1 MMLASVDLANLVYLA
16 GALLAATLGS
26 AVYVLRHR
34 KPRSMEAAINAFS
47 RELRALAPD
56 ARSERAATSSTS
68 VSPGGARS
76 SVGPPRRP
84 ANERAR
90 RSAPEAG
97 DGETG

>member
-16 GALLAATLGS
+16 GALLAATLVS

-34 KPRSMEAAINAFS
+34 KPKSMEAAINAFS

-56 ARSERAATSSTS
+56 ARSERASTSSTS

-76 SVGPPRRP
+76 SAAPRRP
-84 ANERAR
+84 ANDRAR
-90 RSAPEAG
+90 RRAPEAG